1 MSTYATAETVVPRTN
16 WAGNLVY
23 GADRFLLPS
32 TVEEARE
39 AVRAADKVGVVGSR
53 HCFND
58 IADTTGTHISLE
70 RLNRV
75 LILDKAKS
83 RVVVEGG
90 IRCGEFGPSLHEQ
103 GYALHNTA
111 SLPHIS
117 IAGACATATHGSGRL
132 GNLAVAFAG
141 IEFID
146 GDGDLVTLSRE
157 ADGDTF
163 AGAVVNLGALGV
175 VTKLTLDL
183 QPAFHLRQDVFRE
196 LPLAALEAHFDEIM
210 SSAYSVS
217 VFTAWQADTIEQVW
231 LKSVVEPGSTF
242 LARDSLFGAWP
253 AVKNLHPISGL
264 DAVNCTEQMGVV
276 GPAYDR
282 LPHFRMGFTP
292 ASGDELQVEYFV
304 PREYA
309 VAAIRTLR
317 RHRDRLTALLLMGE
331 IRTVAADDLWM
342 SPCYQ
347 TPCVA
352 FHFSFKRDWPALK
365 VLLPA
370 LEEALA
376 PFQPRPHWGKMFTM
390 PPDKIRAHYPRLAD
404 FKALLRA
411 HDPRGKFRNAFVERN
426 IFEGERVSR
435 SSRQPGRAA
444 R

>member
-1 MSTYATAETVVPRTN
+1 M
-16 WAGNLVY
+16 
-23 GADRFLLPS
+23 
-32 TVEEARE
+32 
-39 AVRAADKVGVVGSR
+39 AADKVAVVGSR

-58 IADTTGTHISLE
+58 IADTTGTHISLA

-75 LILDKAKS
+75 LFLDTAK
-83 RVVVEGG
+83 RQVTAEGG
-90 IRCGEFGPSLHEQ
+90 IRYGEIGPYLHEQ

-117 IAGACATATHGSGRL
+117 IAGACATATHGSGAL
-132 GNLAVAFAG
+132 GNLAVAVAE

-146 GDGDLVTLSRE
+146 GNGDLVTLSRE
-157 ADGDTF
+157 VDGDTF

-183 QPAFHLRQDVFRE
+183 RPAFQIRQDVFRE
-196 LPLAALEAHFDEIM
+196 LPLVALETHFDEIM

-217 VFTAWQADTIEQVW
+217 AFTTWRTDTIEQVW

-242 LARDSLFGAWP
+242 QARGSLFGARP
-253 AVKNLHPISGL
+253 ATTNLHPIGDV
-264 DAVNCTEQMGVV
+264 DAVNCTEQMGVI

-304 PREYA
+304 PREHA
-309 VAAIRTLR
+309 AAAIRTLR
-317 RHRDRLTALLLMGE
+317 RQSDRLTALLLVSE
-331 IRTVAADDLWM
+331 IRTVGADELWM

-347 TPCVA
+347 TSCVA
-352 FHFSFKRDWPALK
+352 FHFSFKQDWPALK
-365 VLLPA
+365 ALLPG

-390 PPDKIRAHYPRLAD
+390 PSDNIQARYPRLAD
-404 FKALLRA
+404 FQELLHTR
-411 HDPRGKFRNAFVERN
+411 DPRGKFRNAFVERN
-426 IFEGERVSR
+426 IFK
-435 SSRQPGRAA
+435 
-444 R
+444 

>member
-1 MSTYATAETVVPRTN
+1 MPRTN
-16 WAGNLVY
+16 WAGNLTY
-23 GADRFLLPS
+23 GADRFLVPS

-39 AVRAADKVGVVGSR
+39 AVRAAGKVRVVGSR

-58 IADTTGTHISLE
+58 IADTTGAHISLE

-83 RVVVEGG
+83 QVTVEGG
-90 IRCGEFGPSLHEQ
+90 IGYSEIGPSLHEQ

-117 IAGACATATHGSGRL
+117 IAGACATATHGSGAL
-132 GNLAVAFAG
+132 GNLAVAVAG

-157 ADGDTF
+157 ADGDIF
-163 AGAVVNLGALGV
+163 AGAVVNLGALGI

-183 QPAFHLRQDVFRE
+183 QPAFHIRQDVFRE
-196 LPLAALEAHFDEIM
+196 LPLAALETHFDEIM

-217 VFTAWQADTIEQVW
+217 VFTAWQSDTIEQVW
-231 LKSVVEPGSTF
+231 LKSVVKPGSTF
-242 LARDSLFGAWP
+242 AARDSLFGAWP
-253 AVKNLHPISGL
+253 ARDNLHPITGL
-264 DAVNCTEQMGVV
+264 DAVNCTQQMGVV

-309 VAAIRTLR
+309 VAAIRALR
-317 RHRDRLTALLLMGE
+317 RQRDRLTALLLMGE
-331 IRTVAADDLWM
+331 IRTVGADELWM

-352 FHFSFKRDWPALK
+352 FHFSFKRDWPVLK
-365 VLLPA
+365 ALLPG

-390 PPDKIRAHYPRLAD
+390 PPEKIRAHYPRLAD
-404 FKALLRA
+404 FQALLHA
-411 HDPRGKFRNAFVERN
+411 HDPRGKFRNAFVARN
-426 IFEGERVSR
+426 IF
-435 SSRQPGRAA
+435 
-444 R
+444 

>member
-1 MSTYATAETVVPRTN
+1 VNTDAAAETVVPRTN
-16 WAGNLVY
+16 WAGNLTY
-23 GADRFLLPS
+23 GADRFLRPG
-32 TVEEARE
+32 TVGEAQE
-39 AVRAADKVGVVGSR
+39 AVRAADKVAVVGSR

-58 IADTTGTHISLE
+58 IADTRGTHISLE

-75 LILDKAKS
+75 LTLDKAKS
-83 RVVVEGG
+83 QVAVEGG
-90 IRCGEFGPSLHEQ
+90 IRYGEIGPFLHEQ

-117 IAGACATATHGSGRL
+117 VAGACATATHGSGAL
-132 GNLAVAFAG
+132 GNLAVAVAG

-146 GDGDLVTLSRE
+146 GNGDRVTLSRE
-157 ADGDTF
+157 ADADSF
-163 AGAVVNLGALGV
+163 AGAVVNLGAVGA
-175 VTKLTLDL
+175 VTRLTLDL
-183 QPAFHLRQDVFRE
+183 QPAFHVRQDVFRE
-196 LPLAALEAHFDEIM
+196 LPLAALETHFDEIM

-242 LARDSLFGAWP
+242 APRDSLFGAWP
-253 AVKNLHPISGL
+253 ARENMHPITGL
-264 DAVNCTEQMGVV
+264 DAVNCTEQMGAI

-317 RHRDRLTALLLMGE
+317 RHRDRLAPLLLASE
-331 IRTVAADDLWM
+331 IRTVGADELWM

-347 TPCVA
+347 TACVA

-365 VLLPA
+365 ALLPG

-376 PFQPRPHWGKMFTM
+376 LFQPRPHWGKMFTM
-390 PPDKIRAHYPRLAD
+390 PPQKIRAHYPKLAD
-404 FKALLRA
+404 FKALLHA
-411 HDPRGKFRNAFVERN
+411 HDPRGKFRNAFVERT
-426 IFEGERVSR
+426 IFQSNMR
-435 SSRQPGRAA
+435 
-444 R
+444 